1 MIDAVR
7 GWVTAALGLVGI
19 DPGWLAWAT
28 PVSLLTL
35 VVTVLLLPVLVAR
48 LPQDYFFREHRPP
61 RPHTGHWLLRYAL
74 LVIKNLLGAV
84 LLVAGLAMMVLPGP
98 GVVTVLASFALL
110 NLPGKYHLERWL
122 VSRPQVRA
130 AITLMRERAGQPP
143 LHLP

>member
-1 MIDAVR
+1 VIDAVR

-84 LLVAGLAMMVLPGP
+84 LLVAGFAMMVLPGP

>member
-7 GWVTAALGLVGI
+7 ELITRVLALVGI

-35 VVTVLLLPVLVAR
+35 LGTLLLLPVLVAR

-61 RPHTGHWLLRYAL
+61 VPHTGHWLLRYTL
-74 LVIKNLLGAV
+74 LVAKNLVGLV

-98 GVVTVLASFALL
+98 GVVTVLGSFALL
-110 NLPGKYHLERWL
+110 SLPGKYHLERWL

-130 AITLMRERAGQPP
+130 AITLMRERAGRPP

>member
-1 MIDAVR
+1 MRLLA
-7 GWVTAALGLVGI
+7 LVGI
-19 DPGWLAWAT
+19 DPHWLAWAT

-35 VVTVLLLPVLVAR
+35 LGTVLLLPVLVAR

-61 RPHTGHWLLRYAL
+61 RPHTGHWLLRYGL
-74 LVIKNLLGAV
+74 LIVKNLLGAV

-98 GVVTVLASFALL
+98 GIVTVLASFALL
-110 NLPGKYHLERWL
+110 SLPGKYHLERWL

-130 AITLMRERAGQPP
+130 AITLMRERAGRPP

>member
-1 MIDAVR
+1 VIDAVR
-7 GWVTAALGLVGI
+7 DLVTRLLALVGI
-19 DPGWLAWAT
+19 DPRWLAWAT
-28 PVSLLTL
+28 PISLLTL
-35 VVTVLLLPVLVAR
+35 LATIVLLPVLVAR
-48 LPQDYFFREHRPP
+48 LPQDYFYREHRPP

-74 LVIKNLLGAV
+74 LIGKNLLGVV
-84 LLVAGLAMMVLPGP
+84 LLAAGLAMMVLPGP

-130 AITLMRERAGQPP
+130 AITLMRERAGRPP

>member
-84 LLVAGLAMMVLPGP
+84 LLVAGLAMMLLPGP

-143 LHLP
+143 LRLP